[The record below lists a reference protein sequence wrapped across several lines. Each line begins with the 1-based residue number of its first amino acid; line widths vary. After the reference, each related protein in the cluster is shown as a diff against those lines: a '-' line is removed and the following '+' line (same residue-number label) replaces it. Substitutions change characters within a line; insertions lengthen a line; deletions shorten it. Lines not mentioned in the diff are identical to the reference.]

1 MSRTPEEFS
10 EKLQI
15 ALASEPQPL
24 SPEDRR
30 RLTWEAAT
38 ERFLDVA
45 ELRLEERP
53 GPVDAA
59 IDAMAFS
66 VLNAVNG
73 APLRWCLG
81 QLCRMPFYSTQV
93 YLWCLNFWRIVVYT
107 SLHTG
112 THPYAPACPLMY
124 LSSP

>member
-1 MSRTPEEFS
+1 MGRAVTVRDTVCASHNPCFVCRTPEEFS
-10 EKLQI
+10 EKLQV
-15 ALASEPQPL
+15 ALASEPEPL
-24 SPEDRR
+24 SQDDRR

-59 IDAMAFS
+59 VDAVAFS

-73 APLRWCLG
+73 ASLR
-81 QLCRMPFYSTQV
+81 
-93 YLWCLNFWRIVVYT
+93 
-107 SLHTG
+107 
-112 THPYAPACPLMY
+112 
-124 LSSP
+124 